1 MFGEL
6 FGRYLVD
13 ENVIERTTL
22 DKLLKEQAETRVKLG
37 MMAVAE
43 GLITDAQ
50 ATEINH
56 RQQKEDK
63 RFGDIAIEMGAL
75 TEAQV
80 DDLLKRQGS
89 PYMRFIQILVDETGV
104 EASDIDGYLEGFR
117 KKEGF
122 DNSELDAI
130 KEENVGGYI
139 SAFATSSQ
147 PYISNI
153 AGQVLRNMTR
163 FVSSDFYIDRLKR
176 VDEIPYQTL
185 TIQHCH
191 GDHSIYIGLLTENG
205 DDAFILMASHITG
218 KTYDSMTPEVYD
230 AVGEF
235 INAVSGLITTELASE
250 RMVIEIDPQTFF
262 EKQSI
267 RGRGYVLPIYIEGR
281 EIELFISVDSEVD
294 IGRNPLDIRVKVNT
308 AKSEGAGSDGKPTV
322 VIVDDSGWSRTILRN
337 RLEKNGF
344 AIIGEAGDGEEA
356 IAVYKELHPDIITL
370 DITMPKLD
378 GIEALRGIMA
388 YDSNAKA
395 AMITSAGQR
404 SKVLESLKL
413 GAEKFITKPFD
424 PTLVLTELKSLV
436 KDKIPD

>member
-1 MFGEL
+1 MFAEL
-6 FGRYLVD
+6 FGRYLVG
-13 ENVIERTTL
+13 ENIIDQPTL
-22 DKLLKEQAETRVKLG
+22 EKLLKEQAETRVKLG

-43 GLITDAQ
+43 GLITDDQ
-50 ATEINH
+50 ATEINR

-63 RFGDIAIEMGAL
+63 RFGDIAVEMGAL
-75 TEAQV
+75 TDAQV
-80 DDLLKRQGS
+80 SGLLAKQGS
-89 PYMRFIQILVDETGV
+89 PYMRFIQILVDKTGV

-122 DNSELDAI
+122 DQAELDSI

-147 PYISNI
+147 PYVSNI

-163 FVSSDFYIDRLKR
+163 FVSSDFYIDRIKR
-176 VDEIPYQTL
+176 VTEIPYQTL
-185 TIQHCH
+185 TIQRCH

-205 DDAFILMASHITG
+205 DDAFILMANHITG
-218 KTYDSMTPEVYD
+218 KNYDSMTPEVYD

-235 INAVSGLITTELASE
+235 INGVSGLITTELASE
-250 RMVIEIDPQTFF
+250 RMVIEIDPQAFYS
-262 EKQSI
+262 KQSI
-267 RGRGYVLPIYIEGR
+267 QGRGYVLPIYIEGK
-281 EIELFISVDSEVD
+281 EIELFVSVDTEVNV
-294 IGRNPLDIRVKVNT
+294 GKTALDVRVSVNT
-308 AKSEGAGSDGKPTV
+308 EKSEGAGSDGKPTV

-337 RLEKNGF
+337 LLEKNGF
-344 AIIGEAGDGEEA
+344 AIIGEAEDGQRA
-356 IAVYKELHPDIITL
+356 IEVYQELHPDIITL
-370 DITMPKLD
+370 DITMPVLD
-378 GIEALRGIMA
+378 GIEALRGIME
-388 YDSNAKA
+388 YDPNAKA

-436 KDKIPD
+436 KDKLV